1 MYPILRQQ
9 LRTLLLLLSLGALA
23 LPNSAI
29 ALDINTASAAEL
41 TILKGVGE
49 KRASAIIRF
58 REKHGPFKSADDLL
72 SVPGIG
78 PRIISDNAQHL
89 ELDHTASK

>member
-1 MYPILRQQ
+1 MYLILRQQ
-9 LRTLLLLLSLGALA
+9 LRTLLLLLSLAALA

-41 TILKGVGE
+41 TTLKGIGE

-58 REKHGPFKSADDLL
+58 RAKHGPFKSADDLL
-72 SVPGIG
+72 NVPGIG
-78 PRIISDNAQHL
+78 PRILSDNAQQL
-89 ELDHTASK
+89 ELDHTASQ